1 MNQAWQDFL
10 LQQHAAL
17 TEGVVQHFG
26 DAATELAAARD
37 GTVLCDL
44 SQFGVLNVSG
54 DDAQGFLQNLLS
66 SDVKAVSAAQAQPSS
81 FSTPK
86 GRMLATFLIWQTGN
100 DYFLHLPRALCPAIQ
115 KKLSMY
121 VLRAKV
127 KISDAGDE
135 MVCLG
140 LSGPGAAALVQQC
153 FGSAPHGV
161 LQVEQHETASIICG
175 GAQRFQ
181 INTTPQHAP
190 ALWQQLIGPP
200 SPPGGGAVGWGKAR
214 PAGSICWD
222 WLNIRAGIPVI
233 LPATQ
238 EQFVPQMANLEV
250 IGGVSFKKG
259 CYPGQEIVARMQ
271 YLGKNK
277 RRMYLAHIDGDAV
290 PQPGDELYSAD
301 MEGQASGM
309 VANATRAP
317 GGGCDLLAVLQ
328 ISSRESHT
336 VHWQSLNGAQLQ
348 FLPLPYPV

>member
-10 LQQHAAL
+10 LQQRA
-17 TEGVVQHFG
+17 TIENGVAQHFG
-26 DAATELAAARD
+26 DPASELNAASD
-37 GTVLCDL
+37 STVLCDL
-44 SQFGVLNVSG
+44 SQFGVLKVTG

-81 FSTPK
+81 FNTPK
-86 GRMLATFLIWQTGN
+86 GRMLATFLIWQTGS
-100 DYFLHLPRALCPAIQ
+100 DYFLHLPRALCPAVQ
-115 KKLSMY
+115 KKLSLY

-127 KISDAGDE
+127 KISDASDE
-135 MVCLG
+135 TVCLG
-140 LSGPGAAALVQQC
+140 LSGPDAAVQVQQC
-153 FGSAPHGV
+153 FGSAPQDT
-161 LQVEQHETASIICG
+161 LQVAQHENASVICG

-181 INTTPQHAP
+181 INTTPQQAP
-190 ALWQQLIGPP
+190 DLWLNL
-200 SPPGGGAVGWGKAR
+200 SKTAH
-214 PAGSICWD
+214 PAGSVCWD

-277 RRMYLAHIDGDAV
+277 RRMYLAHIDGDAA

-309 VANATRAP
+309 VVNATRAP
-317 GGGCDLLAVLQ
+317 GGGCDLLAVVQ
-328 ISSRESHT
+328 ISSHESHT
-336 VHWQSLNGAQLQ
+336 VHWQSLNGAPLQ